1 MTHVR
6 FNVDDPGLAN
16 GLGSLN
22 SLHILSDCN
31 AKGLRVVEMMINMEM
46 IPLIAKCLQPSV
58 SNFLDELD
66 HYRRSHWLTNSHATT
81 NQKHVRL

>member
-1 MTHVR
+1 
-6 FNVDDPGLAN
+6 
-16 GLGSLN
+16 
-22 SLHILSDCN
+22 
-31 AKGLRVVEMMINMEM
+31 MINMEM